1 MPGAT
6 RGRKRERLY
15 RIFIAMKTRCNN
27 PNAKNYHDYGGR
39 GITVCDEWVHN
50 YPAFKE
56 WALTHGYSDD
66 LSLDRRDNEKG
77 YTPENCRWATRL
89 QQNNN
94 RRNVKKYTF
103 RGKTQSLSDWSR
115 ETGISKNV
123 LELRIEREWPLP
135 LALTFPQGRKLP
147 DYRLKMRMKPI
158 SLKCKPIKT
167 KTKLQLFD
175 DKSNKKAKQKIKE
188 LKQKHCIV
196 RSTKHVHVST
206 QHKRERSKEP
216 RYIGRL
222 YEMNGQAKTL
232 RQWTDEYG
240 MNLGTVKSRIKRDGW
255 PLEKA
260 LTTPARSFRKR
271 PDLFYNGQT
280 KSQLQWAK
288 EYGINP
294 SSFFNR
300 IDAGEPIEQALN
312 PESRKTDRL
321 YTYDGETLS
330 VNQWAIKAGV
340 NYQTLINRLNR
351 GLSIEEALSKDK
363 ISNAQKHE
371 YNGESHTFK
380 EWEAITGIP
389 HQVIRERI
397 NKNHWSVERALTQPV
412 NKKE

>member
-1 MPGAT
+1 
-6 RGRKRERLY
+6 
-15 RIFIAMKTRCNN
+15 MKTRCNN

-147 DYRLKMRMKPI
+147 DYGLKMRVKPI
-158 SLKCKPIKT
+158 SLKCKP
-167 KTKLQLFD
+167 
-175 DKSNKKAKQKIKE
+175 KQRIEK
-188 LKQKHCIV
+188 
-196 RSTKHVHVST
+196 STKPLRVPAR
-206 QHKRERSKEP
+206 HKEKRSKEP
-216 RYIGRL
+216 RYVGKL

-232 RQWTDEYG
+232 RQWTDEYRV
-240 MNLGTVKSRIKRDGW
+240 NFGTVKSRINRNHW
-255 PLEKA
+255 SLEKA
-260 LTTPARSFRKR
+260 LTTPARGLRKR
-271 PDLFYNGQT
+271 PDLFYNGET

-294 SSFFNR
+294 SSFYSR

-312 PESRKTDRL
+312 TESRKLDRL
-321 YTYDGETLS
+321 YTYNGETLP
-330 VNQWAIKAGV
+330 VTQWALKASV
-340 NYQTLINRLNR
+340 PYHTVIARLNR

-389 HQVIRERI
+389 HHVIRERI

>member
-1 MPGAT
+1 MHGAT

-77 YTPENCRWATRL
+77 YTPENCRWATRR

-94 RRNVKKYTF
+94 RRNVKRYTF
-103 RGKTQSLSDWSR
+103 RGKTQSLADWSR
-115 ETGISKNV
+115 ETGISKNI
-123 LELRIEREWPLP
+123 LESRINKGWATPV
-135 LALTFPQGRKLP
+135 ALTFPPDAKLP
-147 DYRLKMRMKPI
+147 NYTLKMRMPI
-158 SLKCKPIKT
+158 INEKMKNRRLHSSHEKGWKRHPQSSHGKLYEINGEKKT
-167 KTKLQLFD
+167 LR
-175 DKSNKKAKQKIKE
+175 AWAE
-188 LKQKHCIV
+188 
-196 RSTKHVHVST
+196 
-206 QHKRERSKEP
+206 E
-216 RYIGRL
+216 
-222 YEMNGQAKTL
+222 YEMNF
-232 RQWTDEYG
+232 
-240 MNLGTVKSRIKRDGW
+240 GTVESRIKRNGW
-255 PLEKA
+255 SLEKA

-300 IDAGEPIEQALN
+300 IDAGESIEQALN

-321 YTYDGETLS
+321 YTYAGETLS
-330 VNQWAIKAGV
+330 VSQWAIKSGV
-340 NYQTLINRLNR
+340 NYHTLIERLNR
-351 GLSIEEALSKDK
+351 GLPIEEALSKDK

-389 HQVIRERI
+389 HHVIRERI